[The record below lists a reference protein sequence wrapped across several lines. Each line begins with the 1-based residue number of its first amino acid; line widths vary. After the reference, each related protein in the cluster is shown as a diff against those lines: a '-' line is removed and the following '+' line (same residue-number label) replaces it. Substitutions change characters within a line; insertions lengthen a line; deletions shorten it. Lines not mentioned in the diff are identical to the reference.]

1 MIKELYI
8 SELIKPLAN
17 QSVMLNEEF
26 GDCTILPDFNP
37 DNKFTINLIDFL
49 FVNFLMKTH
58 ISNHYNRTLCNFVN
72 VRMTQEII
80 SWN

>member
-26 GDCTILPDFNP
+26 GDCAILPDF
-37 DNKFTINLIDFL
+37 DSGNKFTINLIDFL

-58 ISNHYNRTLCNFVN
+58 ISNHYNRTLCSFLN
-72 VRMTQEII
+72 VRMTQKII